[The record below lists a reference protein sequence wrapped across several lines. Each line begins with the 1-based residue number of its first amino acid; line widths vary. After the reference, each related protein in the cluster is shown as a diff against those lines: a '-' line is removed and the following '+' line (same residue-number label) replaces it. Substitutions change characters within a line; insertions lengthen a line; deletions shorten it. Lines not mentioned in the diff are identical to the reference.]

1 MRVYRIL
8 ERTIDE
14 WRKQRQRVTISAPV
28 LFEIIFAL
36 VGIQAVY
43 AASLTGTVMN
53 EAFVPLSGVSIKLSM
68 EGNLTPLRTV
78 LTDKSGV
85 FTISDLAAGKYT
97 VRATSYGYD
106 IFEVQGVLLGSEDHH
121 LRRILL
127 ETSVSAGNCI
137 VRINS
142 TSHIQHTSRP
152 DIDIAGRVL
161 VGHGEIAVVS
171 LMMFAENEQMPEGSI
186 PTDKQ
191 GRFRATVRVAGDI
204 RLAIE
209 VQDGSGRVVV
219 PQQELNVCWAELG
232 DSIRLPK
239 IRLNRSG
246 LGQFCY

>member
-121 LRRILL
+121 LRRI
-127 ETSVSAGNCI
+127 
-137 VRINS
+137 NS